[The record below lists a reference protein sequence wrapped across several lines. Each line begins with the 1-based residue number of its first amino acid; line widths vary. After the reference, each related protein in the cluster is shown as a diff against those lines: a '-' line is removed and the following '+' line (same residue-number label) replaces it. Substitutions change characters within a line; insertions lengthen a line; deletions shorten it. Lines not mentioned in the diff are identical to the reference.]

1 MKNKNMTRG
10 TSFWNR
16 IKLSSRM
23 SLSIGILSVLV
34 LSGLSFA
41 IISMGKKAINSALQ
55 GNMRDKTYLGIA
67 DLDNV
72 VTQAEITANTIRK
85 GIAAIYEQNDMA
97 GGVPSNPWT
106 IQDDEHNVLRPQNMA
121 GTMFRSRVVDA
132 VIPASRYNAET
143 TLLDSIYSSMTSNE
157 SYVGIGVFLEPN
169 AFYPGI
175 ENYGPYMSKADAK
188 NKTIMVYPYSMYEKK
203 DYYLKAKETKTLNL
217 TNAYE
222 DDSEEGG
229 YVVSVVLPIVYKE
242 EFKGVVIIDISMSVF
257 DIIEQKDERFST
269 LYSSVFD
276 TNGRIMYS
284 MNEDAEGKQLKEIFP
299 EKSMTSLQ
307 SYMDKN
313 EAFNTFVKNG
323 KGDLVQFS
331 AIPINIEGVSWWVSV
346 EVSEKEFTKAIS
358 KMVLLAIPV
367 SLLGILLLVGF
378 SHFYIR
384 TALNP
389 LKRIAKVGDYVAEG
403 DFSHEI
409 NYSHQDEIG
418 QIAESMAKV
427 VGRIRAIIKDLLGKL
442 DQMSQGNFAF
452 DFWNPELYK
461 GEYAP
466 LLEGLYDIL
475 DDLNVTMG
483 EIHGSSQQVDAS
495 AQQVSSFA
503 QSLSRGATEQAT
515 SIEEL
520 STTMDD
526 ISAKIKE
533 TAEMSINA
541 SILSKESG
549 SAVGLSNEKMDEMS
563 KAMQEITEKSQEIS
577 KIIKTIDDIA
587 FQTNILSLN
596 AAIEAARAGAAG
608 KGFAVVADEV
618 GNLAQKSAKAAQ
630 NTAGLIEETIDA
642 VNKGAK
648 ITEETAESLSV
659 VSQKTDKINEI
670 IASISTASEA
680 EANGIKQLSN
690 GLDQIALVV
699 QSNTSTAE
707 ESATASEELSG
718 QSGRLNHLLGKFNL
732 KSEPY
737 VRKYGDETA
746 IKKEKKD
753 SKKG

>member
-737 VRKYGDETA
+737 VRIYGDETA

>member
-143 TLLDSIYSSMTSNE
+143 TLLDSIYSSMTTNE

>member
-1 MKNKNMTRG
+1 MKNENWTRG

-41 IISMGKKAINSALQ
+41 IIFMGKKAINSALQ
-55 GNMRDKTYLGIA
+55 GNMRDKTYLSIA

-106 IQDDEHNVLRPQNMA
+106 IQDDEHNVIRPQNMA

-188 NKTIMVYPYSMYEKK
+188 NKTVMVYPYSMYEKK

-299 EKSMTSLQ
+299 EKSMASLQ

-690 GLDQIALVV
+690 VLDQIALVV

-737 VRKYGDETA
+737 VRIYGDETA

>member
-1 MKNKNMTRG
+1 MKNENWTRG

-41 IISMGKKAINSALQ
+41 IIFMGKKAINSALQ
-55 GNMRDKTYLGIA
+55 GNMRDKTYLSIA

-106 IQDDEHNVLRPQNMA
+106 IQDDEHNVIRPQNMA

-188 NKTIMVYPYSMYEKK
+188 NKTVMVYPYSMYEKK

-299 EKSMTSLQ
+299 EKSMASLQ

-331 AIPINIEGVSWWVSV
+331 AIPISIEGVSWWASV

-358 KMVLLAIPV
+358 KMIFLAIPV

>member
-72 VTQAEITANTIRK
+72 VTQAEITANTIGK
-85 GIAAIYEQNDMA
+85 GIVAIYEQNDMA

-106 IQDDEHNVLRPQNMA
+106 IQDDEHNILRPQNMA

-549 SAVGLSNEKMDEMS
+549 NAVGLSNEKMDEMS

-737 VRKYGDETA
+737 VRIYGDETA

>member
-1 MKNKNMTRG
+1 MKNENWTRG

-41 IISMGKKAINSALQ
+41 IIFMGKKAINSALQ
-55 GNMRDKTYLGIA
+55 GNMRDKTYLSIA

-106 IQDDEHNVLRPQNMA
+106 IQDDEHNVIRPQNMA

-188 NKTIMVYPYSMYEKK
+188 NKTVMVYPYSMYEKK

-299 EKSMTSLQ
+299 EKSMASLQ

-331 AIPINIEGVSWWVSV
+331 AIPISIEGVSWWASV

-358 KMVLLAIPV
+358 KMIFLAIPV

-642 VNKGAK
+642 VNKAAK

-737 VRKYGDETA
+737 VRKYGAETA

>member
-106 IQDDEHNVLRPQNMA
+106 IQDDEHNILRPQNMA

-143 TLLDSIYSSMTSNE
+143 TLLDSIYSSMTTNE

-737 VRKYGDETA
+737 VRIYGDEIA

>member
-284 MNEDAEGKQLKEIFP
+284 MNEDAEGKQLKEFFP
-299 EKSMTSLQ
+299 EKSMMSLQ

>member
-242 EFKGVVIIDISMSVF
+242 EFKGVVIIDNSMSVL

-269 LYSSVFD
+269 LYSGVFD

-299 EKSMTSLQ
+299 EKSMMSLQ

>member
-1 MKNKNMTRG
+1 MKNENWTRG

-41 IISMGKKAINSALQ
+41 IIFMGKKAINSALQ
-55 GNMRDKTYLGIA
+55 GNMRDKTYLSIA

-106 IQDDEHNVLRPQNMA
+106 IQDDEHNVIRPQNMA

-188 NKTIMVYPYSMYEKK
+188 NKTVMVYPYSMYEKK

-299 EKSMTSLQ
+299 EKSMASLQ

-331 AIPINIEGVSWWVSV
+331 AIPISIEGVSWWASV

-358 KMVLLAIPV
+358 KMIFLAIPV

-737 VRKYGDETA
+737 VRIYGDETA

>member
-1 MKNKNMTRG
+1 MI
-10 TSFWNR
+10 SVCP
-16 IKLSSRM
+16 
-23 SLSIGILSVLV
+23 SL
-34 LSGLSFA
+34 
-41 IISMGKKAINSALQ
+41 
-55 GNMRDKTYLGIA
+55 
-67 DLDNV
+67 
-72 VTQAEITANTIRK
+72 
-85 GIAAIYEQNDMA
+85 
-97 GGVPSNPWT
+97 
-106 IQDDEHNVLRPQNMA
+106 
-121 GTMFRSRVVDA
+121 
-132 VIPASRYNAET
+132 
-143 TLLDSIYSSMTSNE
+143 
-157 SYVGIGVFLEPN
+157 
-169 AFYPGI
+169 
-175 ENYGPYMSKADAK
+175 
-188 NKTIMVYPYSMYEKK
+188 
-203 DYYLKAKETKTLNL
+203 
-217 TNAYE
+217 
-222 DDSEEGG
+222 
-229 YVVSVVLPIVYKE
+229 
-242 EFKGVVIIDISMSVF
+242 
-257 DIIEQKDERFST
+257 DERFST

-737 VRKYGDETA
+737 VRIYGDETA

>member
-299 EKSMTSLQ
+299 EKSMMSLQ

-549 SAVGLSNEKMDEMS
+549 GAVGLSNEKMDEMS

>member
-1 MKNKNMTRG
+1 MKNENMTRG

-737 VRKYGDETA
+737 VRIYGDETA
-746 IKKEKKD
+746 IKKENKD

>member
-55 GNMRDKTYLGIA
+55 GNMRDKTYLSIA

-299 EKSMTSLQ
+299 EKSMMSLQ

>member
-1 MKNKNMTRG
+1 MKNENWTRG

-41 IISMGKKAINSALQ
+41 IIFMGKKAINSALQ
-55 GNMRDKTYLGIA
+55 GNMRDKTYLSIA

-106 IQDDEHNVLRPQNMA
+106 IQDDEHNVIRPQNMA

-188 NKTIMVYPYSMYEKK
+188 NKTVMVYPYSMYEKK

-299 EKSMTSLQ
+299 EKSMASLQ

-331 AIPINIEGVSWWVSV
+331 AIPISIEGVSWWASV

-358 KMVLLAIPV
+358 KMIFLAIPV

-503 QSLSRGATEQAT
+503 QSLS
-515 SIEEL
+515 
-520 STTMDD
+520 
-526 ISAKIKE
+526 
-533 TAEMSINA
+533 
-541 SILSKESG
+541 
-549 SAVGLSNEKMDEMS
+549 
-563 KAMQEITEKSQEIS
+563 
-577 KIIKTIDDIA
+577 
-587 FQTNILSLN
+587 
-596 AAIEAARAGAAG
+596 
-608 KGFAVVADEV
+608 
-618 GNLAQKSAKAAQ
+618 
-630 NTAGLIEETIDA
+630 
-642 VNKGAK
+642 
-648 ITEETAESLSV
+648 V
-659 VSQKTDKINEI
+659 VSQKSDKINEI

>member
-299 EKSMTSLQ
+299 EKSMMSLQ

-737 VRKYGDETA
+737 VRIYGDETA

>member
-1 MKNKNMTRG
+1 MKNENWTRG

-41 IISMGKKAINSALQ
+41 IIFMGKKAINSALQ
-55 GNMRDKTYLGIA
+55 GNMRDKTYLSIA

-106 IQDDEHNVLRPQNMA
+106 IQDDEHNVIRPQNMA

-143 TLLDSIYSSMTSNE
+143 TLLDSIYSSMTTNE

-299 EKSMTSLQ
+299 EKSMASLQ

-331 AIPINIEGVSWWVSV
+331 AIPISIEGVSWWASV

-358 KMVLLAIPV
+358 KMIFLAIPV

>member
-299 EKSMTSLQ
+299 EKSMMSLQ

>member
-1 MKNKNMTRG
+1 MKNENWTRG

-41 IISMGKKAINSALQ
+41 IIFMGKKAINSALQ
-55 GNMRDKTYLGIA
+55 GNMRDKTYLSIA

-106 IQDDEHNVLRPQNMA
+106 IQDDEHNVIRPQNMA

-188 NKTIMVYPYSMYEKK
+188 NKTVMVYPYSMYEKK

-299 EKSMTSLQ
+299 EKSMASLQ

-331 AIPINIEGVSWWVSV
+331 AIPISIEGVSWWASV

-358 KMVLLAIPV
+358 KMIFLAIPV

-707 ESATASEELSG
+707 ESATALEELSG

>member
-1 MKNKNMTRG
+1 MKNENWTRG

-41 IISMGKKAINSALQ
+41 IIFMGKKAINSALQ
-55 GNMRDKTYLGIA
+55 GNMRDKTYLCIA

-106 IQDDEHNVLRPQNMA
+106 IQDDEHNVIRPQNMA

-143 TLLDSIYSSMTSNE
+143 TLLDSIYSSMTTNE

-188 NKTIMVYPYSMYEKK
+188 NKTVMVYPYSMYEKK

-299 EKSMTSLQ
+299 EKSMASLQ

-331 AIPINIEGVSWWVSV
+331 AIPISIEGVSWWASV

-358 KMVLLAIPV
+358 KMIFLAIPV

>member
-106 IQDDEHNVLRPQNMA
+106 IQDDEHNILRPQNMA

-143 TLLDSIYSSMTSNE
+143 TLLDSIYSSMTTNE

-630 NTAGLIEETIDA
+630 NTGILIEEAIDA
-642 VNKGAK
+642 IAKGAK
-648 ITEETAESLSV
+648 ISDETANSLKN
-659 VSQKTDKINEI
+659 VSERTQTINQLIGEI
-670 IASISTASEA
+670 TSASESEA
-680 EANGIKQLSN
+680 EGITQISI
-690 GLDQIALVV
+690 GMDQISSVV
-699 QSNTSTAE
+699 QSNTATAE
-707 ESATASEELSG
+707 ESAAASEELSG
-718 QSGRLNHLLGKFNL
+718 QAQILNDLMSKFIL
-732 KSEPY
+732 KE
-737 VRKYGDETA
+737 RE
-746 IKKEKKD
+746 E
-753 SKKG
+753 

>member
-23 SLSIGILSVLV
+23 SLSIGMLSVLV

-299 EKSMTSLQ
+299 EKSMMSLQ

>member
-1 MKNKNMTRG
+1 MNKKNAATK
-10 TSFWNR
+10 TSFWRR

-23 SLSIGILSVLV
+23 SLSIGLLSVLV
-34 LSGLSFA
+34 LTGLSFA
-41 IISMGKKAINSALQ
+41 LISMGKTAINSALQ
-55 GNMRDKTYLGIA
+55 GNMKDKIYLGIA

-72 VTQAEITANTIRK
+72 VTQAEITANTIK
-85 GIAAIYEQNDMA
+85 EGIVGIYDQSDMA

-106 IQDDEHNVLRPQNMA
+106 IQDDKHTILQPKNMA

-143 TLLDSIYSSMTSNE
+143 TLLDSIYSSMSSNE

-188 NKTIMVYPYSMYEKK
+188 TKTIMVYPYTMYEKK
-203 DYYLKAKETKTLNL
+203 EYYLKAKESKGLNL

-229 YVVSVVLPIVYKE
+229 YVVSVVLPIFYKE

-257 DIIEQKDERFST
+257 EIIEQKDERFST

-276 TNGRIMYS
+276 TNGRILYS
-284 MNEDAEGKQLKEIFP
+284 MNKETEGKELQEIYP
-299 EKSMTSLQ
+299 EKSMESLNAF
-307 SYMDKN
+307 MEKN
-313 EAFNTFVKNG
+313 EPFNAFLKNG
-323 KGDLVQFS
+323 KGDLVQVS
-331 AIPINIEGVSWWVSV
+331 AIPIHLNDVSWWVSV

-358 KMVLLAIPV
+358 KMILLAIPV

-378 SHFYIR
+378 CHFYIR
-384 TALNP
+384 TSLNP
-389 LKRIAKVGDYVAEG
+389 LKRIAKVGDYVADG

-452 DFWNPELYK
+452 EFWNPELYK

-466 LLEGLYDIL
+466 LLDGLYDIL

-483 EIHGSSQQVDAS
+483 EIHMSTQQVDSS
-495 AQQVSSFA
+495 AEQVSSFA
-503 QSLSRGATEQAT
+503 QSLSQGATEQAT

-526 ISAKIKE
+526 ISLKIKE
-533 TAEMSINA
+533 TAEMSTHA
-541 SILSKESG
+541 STLSKESG
-549 SAVGLSNEKMDEMS
+549 KAVEISNEKMDEMS
-563 KAMQEITEKSQEIS
+563 RAMREITEKSNEIS

-642 VNKGAK
+642 VNKGAR

-659 VSQKTDKINEI
+659 VSQKTEKINEI
-670 IASISTASEA
+670 IASISTASEI
-680 EANGIKQLSN
+680 EENGIKQLSN
-690 GLDQIALVV
+690 GLNQIAVVV

-707 ESATASEELSG
+707 ESASASEELSG

-732 KSEPY
+732 KTEPY
-737 VRKYGDETA
+737 ERIYGN
-746 IKKEKKD
+746 EKAD
-753 SKKG
+753 NHEND

>member
-41 IISMGKKAINSALQ
+41 IIFMGKKAINSALQ
-55 GNMRDKTYLGIA
+55 GNMRDKTYLSIA

-106 IQDDEHNVLRPQNMA
+106 IQDDEHNVIRPQNMA

-143 TLLDSIYSSMTSNE
+143 TLLDSIYSSMTTNE

-299 EKSMTSLQ
+299 EKSMMSLQ

-737 VRKYGDETA
+737 VRIYGDETA

>member
-242 EFKGVVIIDISMSVF
+242 EFKGVIIIDISMSVF

>member
-143 TLLDSIYSSMTSNE
+143 TLLDSIYSSMTTNE

-418 QIAESMAKV
+418 QIAESMANV

-737 VRKYGDETA
+737 VRIYGDETA

>member
-299 EKSMTSLQ
+299 EKSMMSLQ

-541 SILSKESG
+541 SIISKESG

>member
-217 TNAYE
+217 TTAYE

-299 EKSMTSLQ
+299 EKSMMSLQ

>member
-41 IISMGKKAINSALQ
+41 IIFMGKKAINSALQ
-55 GNMRDKTYLGIA
+55 GNMRDKTYLSIA

-299 EKSMTSLQ
+299 EKSMMSLQ

>member
-1 MKNKNMTRG
+1 MKNENWTRG

-41 IISMGKKAINSALQ
+41 IIFMGKKAINSALQ
-55 GNMRDKTYLGIA
+55 GNMRDKTYLSIA

-106 IQDDEHNVLRPQNMA
+106 IQDDEHNVIRPQNMA

-188 NKTIMVYPYSMYEKK
+188 NKTVMVYPYSMYEKK

-299 EKSMTSLQ
+299 EKSMASLQ

-331 AIPINIEGVSWWVSV
+331 AIPISIEGVRWWASV

-358 KMVLLAIPV
+358 KMIFLAIPV

>member
-143 TLLDSIYSSMTSNE
+143 TLLDSIYSSMTTNE

-331 AIPINIEGVSWWVSV
+331 AIPVNIEGVSWWVSV

-753 SKKG
+753 LKKG